1 MFIMKMIDVLEKA
14 EIKDKLFNL
23 EVNDIWNTV
32 FEEGIDIFTIC
43 ELNMYMQEEISDI
56 EQKFKDEEY
65 PEGFAFNDFLL
76 MKLISYLSLKE

>member
-14 EIKDKLFNL
+14 EIKDKFFNL
-23 EVNDIWNTV
+23 EVNDIWNPV

-56 EQKFKDEEY
+56 EQKIKDEEY
-65 PEGFAFNDFLL
+65 PEGFGFNDFLL